1 MNEGTVCL
9 LFCNCKHDADQ
20 MPMSGLCV
28 NAYKNMLTWSGT
40 AWELM
45 GVYCET
51 STWQHMLWQCCVSKQ
66 KWELAACKVS
76 KMEKLQ
82 RYLPRSSI
90 KLNRGTGTI
99 FILKNNPKCL
109 WSSGGQNC
117 SGRVISGRPV
127 ASGLMQHIDSEAPS
141 EWLLLLMNVPCA
153 ATCQRELEKKQFGH
167 FNTSN
172 QEQTWVTNDAANV
185 KAAQLS
191 QGHMSQTLWKTHVW
205 LMSAMLICHRNN
217 FFMDAYTVQKSLHN
231 LQSGLF
237 RILLK
242 FTLWWN
248 PAQINT
254 GLAERERGA
263 SKFKRSSLIRTLALF
278 LLRPWT
284 FLFM

>member
-1 MNEGTVCL
+1 MSLIFRRSKLRREGHIRAPCCLRPDATHWQRGSIWVTFAANECTVC
-9 LFCNCKHDADQ
+9 CN
-20 MPMSGLCV
+20 MS
-28 NAYKNMLTWSGT
+28 
-40 AWELM
+40 AW
-45 GVYCET
+45 
-51 STWQHMLWQCCVSKQ
+51 
-66 KWELAACKVS
+66 
-76 KMEKLQ
+76 
-82 RYLPRSSI
+82 
-90 KLNRGTGTI
+90 TG
-99 FILKNNPKCL
+99 K
-109 WSSGGQNC
+109 
-117 SGRVISGRPV
+117 
-127 ASGLMQHIDSEAPS
+127 
-141 EWLLLLMNVPCA
+141 
-153 ATCQRELEKKQFGH
+153 KKQFGH
-167 FNTSN
+167 FNMSN

-191 QGHMSQTLWKTHVW
+191 QGHISQTPWKTHVW
-205 LMSAMLICHRNN
+205 LMSAMLICHQNN